1 MKTVSWM
8 NFKEEL
14 ERRIREI
21 ENIIQAYLPREKGFQ
36 KTVIEAMNYSI
47 LAGGKRLRPLFM
59 KETSDRMGGG
69 GN

>member
-1 MKTVSWM
+1 M

-47 LAGGKRLRPLFM
+47 LAGK
-59 KETSDRMGGG
+59 K
-69 GN
+69 